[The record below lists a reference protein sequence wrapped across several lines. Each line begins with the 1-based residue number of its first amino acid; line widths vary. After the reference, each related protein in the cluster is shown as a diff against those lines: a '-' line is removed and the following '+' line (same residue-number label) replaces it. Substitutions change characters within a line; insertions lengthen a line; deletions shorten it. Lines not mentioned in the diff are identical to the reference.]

1 MSRQTVSKEVT
12 AILVSVLFLVLGFFA
27 IWVTRTVMDI
37 EGDAVFVS
45 LLLVP
50 ILVYVIFSGRLKE
63 IRAPG
68 GLEAKFSDAADR
80 SVEPAFEPVEAS
92 IGEMQV
98 VTKGGMSDL
107 RSYLPHVDE
116 SKPIIL
122 TVTLGRQ
129 GYYGRT
135 ALQQYMDALSQ
146 FRNFKFVV
154 MLDSDGRFVAYM
166 PSWMAKQ
173 ILSMESLGEEFVEA
187 INEGRVL
194 DLRRYGAVT
203 TPISTKTTNIQAI
216 QEMTA
221 QNLEALVVIDEQGRP
236 KGVVEREQ
244 VLSKLLLAMAT

>member
-1 MSRQTVSKEVT
+1 MSKQPARKEIT
-12 AILVSVLFLVLGFFA
+12 AILISVLFLVLGFLT
-27 IWVTRTVMDI
+27 IWIARAVMDV

-45 LLLVP
+45 LLFVP

-68 GLEAKFSDAADR
+68 GLEAKFSDAAAK

-98 VTKGGMSDL
+98 VTKGGISDL
-107 RSYLPHVDE
+107 RSYIPRVDE

-122 TVTLGRQ
+122 TVTLGVQ
-129 GYYGRT
+129 NYYGRT
-135 ALQQYMDALSQ
+135 ALQLYMDALSQ
-146 FRNFKFVV
+146 YRNFKFMV
-154 MLDSDGRFVAYM
+154 MLDSDGKFVAYM
-166 PSWMAKQ
+166 PSWMTRQ
-173 ILSMESLGEEFVEA
+173 ILSLESLGEEFVEA
-187 INEGRVL
+187 INEGRVS
-194 DLRRYGAVT
+194 DLQRYGAVT
-203 TPISTKTTNIQAI
+203 TTISTKTTNIEAI
-216 QEMTA
+216 KEMTA